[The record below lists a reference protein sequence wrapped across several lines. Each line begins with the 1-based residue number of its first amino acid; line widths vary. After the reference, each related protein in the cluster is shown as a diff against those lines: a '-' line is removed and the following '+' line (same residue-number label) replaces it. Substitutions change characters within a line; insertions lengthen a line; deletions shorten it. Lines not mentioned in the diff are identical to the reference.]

1 LEGVVKDVKL
11 LYRLLWWV
19 NLLLGAGILVFFFF
33 YLLRGSNAKQ
43 YVKHLKTEDDT
54 LATAVRQQGPGDGA
68 LKSLGNPVEKREK
81 LGPGLSDVP
90 FKATLKGTL
99 PSEKDPK
106 SGVAFIKS
114 TGRNAELVAYIGEEI
129 LQEGKPF
136 DEFRGWTLES
146 VAKDRAAFVNRKNER
161 VTLTIEQA
169 ITPPPGGAS
178 VPGALGAGPKT
189 QRIGQAYTS
198 ESYKS
203 RLLAS
208 ADSRQVWGLDQDE
221 IEWASQNAE
230 QIMDRDFAVAPYAG
244 GGLRLESVNAGTIGA
259 ARGLLAGDV
268 LREVNGQP
276 LNSIADARTLM
287 NNPAMKQQTGL
298 RLTIERAGKPV
309 VIEYRPLPK

>member
-1 LEGVVKDVKL
+1 VDVHDVKL
-11 LYRLLWWV
+11 LNRFLWGF
-19 NLLLGAGILVFFFF
+19 NILLGAGIVVFSFQ
-33 YLLRGSNAKQ
+33 YLLRAADPKEHMRDFK
-43 YVKHLKTEDDT
+43 VEDDSP
-54 LATAVRQQGPGDGA
+54 AAPVKAQDNGDGA
-68 LKSLGNPVEKREK
+68 LKSLSNPVEKRERA
-81 LGPGLSDVP
+81 GTGTVDVP

-99 PSEKDPK
+99 PSEKDPTRA
-106 SGVAFIKS
+106 VAFIKS
-114 TGRNAELVAYIGEEI
+114 TGRNAELVAYVGEEI

-136 DEFRGWTLES
+136 DEFRGWMLEA
-146 VAKDRAAFVNRKNER
+146 VAKDRAVFINRKNER
-161 VTLTIEQA
+161 VTLTIDQA

-178 VPGALGAGPKT
+178 PPGALGSAGKT

-198 ESYKS
+198 ETYKS

-208 ADSRQVWGLDQDE
+208 ADSRQVWGMDQDE

-230 QIMDRDFAVAPYAG
+230 QIMDRDFQVAPYAG
-244 GGLRLESVNAGTIGA
+244 GGLRLESVNTGTIGA

-276 LNSIADARTLM
+276 LNNIADVRTLM